1 MPSDIHPHPETFSG
15 LVTENPE
22 SWLNF
27 LERYNKYKRLSEQ
40 EWVDTFGLYLKHSAL
55 EWLENLPQ
63 ATRSSKQ
70 RLVEAFKER
79 FYPSDIEKLRSM
91 SDLFRRQQKPFESV
105 DEYFS
110 GMQKVARLAGNVSD
124 QNLRSAIL
132 MGLKPELK
140 KHAIQVGPTSLNELL
155 RCAKIAEEANTV
167 ADQGDPTLTETLRRI
182 EKKLAVSD
190 HLINDVT
197 PIGDSDAEDVPRS
210 RSASTGRHLTRSSQR
225 DLSPYRASPTRSNNG
240 KQQQVRF
247 DLTTDLTPGYGNVN
261 IDRSQQPYPQ
271 QSMQQQPYPQQ
282 PPMQQQPYPQ
292 QPPMQQ
298 QPYPQQP
305 QMQQQFVQPQFVQPQ
320 YSQPQFISNPAIQQ
334 QYGQQPV
341 FQQTLGAAPTGA
353 GEYYGG
359 ATNNNYQGRTR
370 GRSTFYRS
378 NSSYRGRYRGNRGGN
393 QSRLTGDFSD
403 KTCFNC
409 GAQGHISRFCSSRSY
424 NNASF
429 HDSSRQNGIICFN
442 CQQPGHISR
451 DCMMARQPN
460 PDNSS

>member
-1 MPSDIHPHPETFSG
+1 MGGHLRPLFEAQCAEVAGESPSGHQIFET
-15 LVTENPE
+15 
-22 SWLNF
+22 
-27 LERYNKYKRLSEQ
+27 
-40 EWVDTFGLYLKHSAL
+40 TFG
-55 EWLENLPQ
+55 
-63 ATRSSKQ
+63 RGVQ
-70 RLVEAFKER
+70 RR

-132 MGLKPELK
+132 MGLKPDLK

-167 ADQGDPTLTETLRRI
+167 ADQGDPTLTETMRRI

-190 HLINDVT
+190 HLMNDVT
-197 PIGDSDAEDVPRS
+197 PIGDSDADDGPRS

-225 DLSPYRASPTRSNNG
+225 DLSPYRASPTRGNNG

-247 DLTTDLTPGYGNVN
+247 DLATDLTPGYGNVN

-271 QSMQQQPYPQQ
+271 Q
-282 PPMQQQPYPQ
+282 PPMP
-292 QPPMQQ
+292 Q

-320 YSQPQFISNPAIQQ
+320 YSQPQFVSNPAIQQ

-341 FQQTLGAAPTGA
+341 FQQTLGTAPTGA
-353 GEYYGG
+353 GEYYDG

-393 QSRLTGDFSD
+393 QSRLAGDFSD

-409 GAQGHISRFCSSRSY
+409 GTQGHISRFCSSRSY

-429 HDSSRQNGIICFN
+429 HDSSRQNRIICFN
-442 CQQPGHISR
+442 CQQPSHISR